1 MNTFLLCPPDYFKV
15 DYSINPWMTGKVVDT
30 KVAITQWIGLVMEIQ
45 KAAGI
50 VKTIKPTS
58 NLPDMVF
65 TANCGIVHN
74 GTVVLSNM
82 KHRERQGEKVHF
94 STWFENNDYD
104 IVDVIPYAALEGC
117 GDALVHTNY
126 LIGGFGFR
134 SDLLGLE
141 IAAGALGLELI
152 HLELIDPR
160 FYHLDTC
167 FCKVSDTHA
176 IYYPGAFKSGEINKL
191 KNIINLIPVS
201 ECDARNFMCNSMLV
215 NDTLLVPA
223 LNTEIGDKLKNNFGI
238 KTKYVD
244 VQEFLKSGGSIQC
257 LCLKV

>member
-1 MNTFLLCPPDYFKV
+1 MNTFLLCPPDYFKIE
-15 DYSINPWMTGKVVDT
+15 YSINPWMSGEAVDN

-45 KAAGI
+45 KAGGI

-65 TANCGIVHN
+65 TANCGIVHD
-74 GTVVLSNM
+74 GVVVLSSM
-82 KHRERQGEKVHF
+82 KHKERQGEKKHF
-94 STWFENNDYD
+94 TAWFEDNNYN
-104 IVDVIPYAALEGC
+104 IVDLIPGVLFEGC
-117 GDALVHTNY
+117 GDALVHGNY

-134 SDLLGLE
+134 SDLVGLE
-141 IAAGALGLELI
+141 ITAKALGLHLI

-167 FCKVSDTHA
+167 FCKVSNTHA
-176 IYYPGAFKSGEINKL
+176 IYYPGAFKSGEIDKL
-191 KNIINLIPVS
+191 KDVINLIPVS
-201 ECDARNFMCNSMLV
+201 EQDARGFICNSMLV
-215 NDTLLVPA
+215 NDTLLIPA
-223 LNTEIGDKLKNNFGI
+223 LNTDIEKELKNNLGI
-238 KTKYVD
+238 KTKYVG